1 MLDFA
6 YDGGGRGQGALAT
19 LSVNGRKVGEER
31 IEHTAPNIFSAD
43 EGTDVGS
50 DERTLVTE
58 DYTNRSSRF
67 TGRISKVTVT
77 TR

>member
-6 YDGGGRGQGALAT
+6 YDGGGRGQAALAT

-43 EGTDVGS
+43 EGRMWGS
-50 DERTLVTE
+50 TRGHL
-58 DYTNRSSRF
+58 SP
-67 TGRISKVTVT
+67 RI
-77 TR
+77 TRIAAAGSLGE